1 MKRKK
6 ILTVLCSVVLGVSM
20 IFGGCGSSK
29 SSETTSK
36 QSSDS
41 TSEETTIYGQI
52 SSIDGNTI
60 TIALAEEPQMPEGAT
75 EMPEGST
82 EMPEGS
88 TEMQP
93 QDAPQKP
100 DGSTEMPEG
109 STEMQPQDAPQK
121 PDGSTEMPEGST
133 QIPEGSTESGKTGKD
148 DKQMGGMGISLTGE
162 EQKITIDD
170 STKIT
175 IQSGSDSKDGTVDD
189 LAENDIVTVTMNGD
203 TVVSIS
209 VGGGM
214 GAGGMQGDGKAADNT
229 SSKDTEATN

>member
-1 MKRKK
+1 MGKNFIESNFRRKSMKRKK

-82 EMPEGS
+82 E
-88 TEMQP
+88 
-93 QDAPQKP
+93 
-100 DGSTEMPEG
+100 
-109 STEMQPQDAPQK
+109 
-121 PDGSTEMPEGST
+121 
-133 QIPEGSTESGKTGKD
+133 SGKAGKD
-148 DKQMGGMGISLTGE
+148 DKQMGGMGISLTG
-162 EQKITIDD
+162 
-170 STKIT
+170 
-175 IQSGSDSKDGTVDD
+175 
-189 LAENDIVTVTMNGD
+189 
-203 TVVSIS
+203 
-209 VGGGM
+209 
-214 GAGGMQGDGKAADNT
+214 
-229 SSKDTEATN
+229 

>member
-82 EMPEGS
+82 EI
-88 TEMQP
+88 QP

-100 DGSTEMPEG
+100 EG
-109 STEMQPQDAPQK
+109 STE
-121 PDGSTEMPEGST
+121 
-133 QIPEGSTESGKTGKD
+133 IPEGSTESGKTGD
-148 DKQMGGMGISLTGE
+148 GGKQMGGMGISLTGE

-175 IQSGSDSKDGTVDD
+175 IQSGSDSKEGTVDD

>member
-29 SSETTSK
+29 SSDTTSK

-82 EMPEGS
+82 EMQPQDAPQMPEGS
-88 TEMQP
+88 TETQP

-100 DGSTEMPEG
+100 DGSTEMPAG
-109 STEMQPQDAPQK
+109 STE
-121 PDGSTEMPEGST
+121 
-133 QIPEGSTESGKTGKD
+133 IPEGSTESGKTGKD

-214 GAGGMQGDGKAADNT
+214 GAGGMHGDGKATDNT

>member
-60 TIALAEEPQMPEGAT
+60 TIALAEEPQMPEGGT
-75 EMPEGST
+75 EMQ
-82 EMPEGS
+82 EGS

-100 DGSTEMPEG
+100 DGSTEMPAG
-109 STEMQPQDAPQK
+109 STEM
-121 PDGSTEMPEGST
+121 
-133 QIPEGSTESGKTGKD
+133 PEGSTESGKTGD
-148 DKQMGGMGISLTGE
+148 GGKQMGGMGISLTGE

-214 GAGGMQGDGKAADNT
+214 GAGGMHGDGKAADNT
-229 SSKDTEATN
+229 ASKDTEATN